1 MNKELSERVDKA
13 YGSISNIQ
21 ARASADHEPGTAMV
35 RGAFGEYLILS
46 SLKALISDLVE
57 ENNKMVMR
65 ELELSRSVIDLEGK
79 VASLERVQRH
89 SEFVMASVIRER
101 DEVRDTLANI
111 SHLSED
117 LQRRLSRNSQD
128 RASERNI
135 R

>member
-21 ARASADHEPGTAMV
+21 ARASANHEPGAAMV

-46 SLKALISDLVE
+46 SLKELISELVE

-117 LQRRLSRNSQD
+117 LQRRLSRNSRD